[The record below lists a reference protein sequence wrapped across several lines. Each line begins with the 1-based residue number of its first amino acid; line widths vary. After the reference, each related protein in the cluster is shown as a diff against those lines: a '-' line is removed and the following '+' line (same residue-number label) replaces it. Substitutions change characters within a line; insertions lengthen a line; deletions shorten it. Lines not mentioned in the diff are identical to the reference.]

1 MVFLLSF
8 KMGEVAMAKKI
19 PLGLNI
25 IKWLSIIAIV
35 IGIGL
40 FFLFLLFS
48 IIEKEGFFLII
59 TMILFPITLG
69 ILINFYI
76 VRGINKKKKYGYY
89 LIIISFF
96 ISLFFTFFEMF
107 VESLFYILFSVI
119 FSFLIVVY
127 VYKKRSYFGIKGIIK

>member
-1 MVFLLSF
+1 VVII
-8 KMGEVAMAKKI
+8 GELGMFIIGKKI

-25 IKWLSIIAIV
+25 IKWLSIIAMV

-69 ILINFYI
+69 ILLNFYI

-89 LIIISFF
+89 LIIIQFF
-96 ISLFFTFFEMF
+96 ISLLFTFFEMF
-107 VESLFYILFSVI
+107 VASLFYILFSVT
-119 FSFLIVVY
+119 FSFLIIVY
-127 VYKKRSYFGIKGIIK
+127 VYIKRSYFGIKGIIR

>member
-1 MVFLLSF
+1 MVII
-8 KMGEVAMAKKI
+8 GELGMFIIGKKI

-25 IKWLSIIAIV
+25 IKWLSIIAMV

-69 ILINFYI
+69 ILLNFYI

-89 LIIISFF
+89 LIIIQFF
-96 ISLFFTFFEMF
+96 ISLLFTFFEMF
-107 VESLFYILFSVI
+107 VASLFYILFSVT
-119 FSFLIVVY
+119 FSFLIIVY
-127 VYKKRSYFGIKGIIK
+127 VYIKRSYFGIKGIIR

>member
-1 MVFLLSF
+1 MVII
-8 KMGEVAMAKKI
+8 GELGMFIIGKKI

-25 IKWLSIIAIV
+25 IKWLSIIAMV

-40 FFLFLLFS
+40 FFLFLLFG

-69 ILINFYI
+69 ILLNFYI

-89 LIIISFF
+89 LIIIQFF
-96 ISLFFTFFEMF
+96 ISLLFTFFEMF
-107 VESLFYILFSVI
+107 VASLFYILFSVT
-119 FSFLIVVY
+119 FSFLIIVY
-127 VYKKRSYFGIKGIIK
+127 VYIKRSYFGIKGIIR